1 MHNFTAQAT
10 LSALLFVCSSVCAD
24 SPPTITHS
32 IAWNDTGSLDIKQE
46 GESNYQ
52 KGVAE
57 ITSAFN
63 HARREEEKQLG
74 LSTNALKD
82 LILPTQSV
90 WDTMGDDAKALYLIN
105 NARMARAGVLP
116 NVLGLPLAG
125 VESSFDLM
133 VENYAILLHNTNA
146 KGHYQPSGNPAIDNP
161 LKRIEQDPYIGLRSA
176 KSSTES
182 KRAMKTQQAKKMA
195 CYESLVR
202 YENVAFF
209 SGYST
214 DNADASTVPLPI
226 ERSIYNWIYND
237 AKSGWQYRQ
246 TVLLQDKASV
256 GKGFTNNNGDTQHEG
271 FLGFHRI
278 GSANY
283 QPFHAPDGVSAYGV
297 AVVMSLLDPIASTS
311 TDEGIS
317 AKECDYSI
325 SVRTEDL
332 PVPSDTLILSAK

>member
-1 MHNFTAQAT
+1 MHNFTAHAT
-10 LSALLFVCSSVCAD
+10 LSALFFICSGVCAD
-24 SPPTITHS
+24 SPPTITRS
-32 IAWNDTGSLDIKQE
+32 IVWNDTGSQDIKQE
-46 GESNYQ
+46 GEHNAK

-57 ITSAFN
+57 IVSAFN
-63 HARREEEKQLG
+63 HARREEERQLG
-74 LSTNALKD
+74 LSKNTLKD

-90 WDTMGDDAKALYLIN
+90 WDTMSDDAKALYLIN
-105 NARMARAGVLP
+105 NARTARAGVLP

-133 VENYAILLHNTNA
+133 VENYAILLHHTNG

-161 LKRIEQDPYIGLRSA
+161 LKRIEQDPYIGVRSVTSQEKSKSA
-176 KSSTES
+176 KS
-182 KRAMKTQQAKKMA
+182 AKKVM
-195 CYESLVR
+195 CYEPLVR

-209 SGYST
+209 SGYSK
-214 DNADASTVPLPI
+214 DKADASTVPLAI

-256 GKGFTNNNGDTQHEG
+256 GKGFTNNNGDAQHEG
-271 FLGFHRI
+271 FLGFHHI

-283 QPFHAPDGVSAYGV
+283 QPFHTPDGVNSYGV

-311 TDEGIS
+311 AD
-317 AKECDYSI
+317 CDYSV

-332 PVPSDTLILSAK
+332 PVPINTLILSAK